1 MGNRHTCFVFLSDKL
16 AEEITL
22 TIGQAFE
29 LAYKKFLES
38 KGKDLEKE
46 KQSMVMH
53 KRIELLEN
61 ENKELKKRL
70 TDIANIKGDNDVK
83 QYMRENNISE
93 ICTVA
98 PVLSS
103 SESSNNPSSGEDPTS
118 AGDNTSN
125 KNSDSNSNNGDLN
138 LKDLNSVTIQSSQ
151 SVNELICLDEST
163 SSISQTDFGG
173 TTLDNFT
180 LDDLND
186 DEFNP
191 RAVDSQLKQQQ
202 QQQLPSTL
210 VQVLTANEPT
220 TTPTGLLV
228 PPPAL
233 PA

>member
-1 MGNRHTCFVFLSDKL
+1 MLLVLSPEDVGSSQEDGLLDDSLDDSTGATVHISGICQNPYNITYPFLMFPIS
-16 AEEITL
+16 
-22 TIGQAFE
+22 
-29 LAYKKFLES
+29 FL
-38 KGKDLEKE
+38 
-46 KQSMVMH
+46 Q
-53 KRIELLEN
+53 
-61 ENKELKKRL
+61 
-70 TDIANIKGDNDVK
+70 
-83 QYMRENNISE
+83 ISE

-173 TTLDNFT
+173 ITLDNFT

-191 RAVDSQLKQQQ
+191 RAVDSQLK

-233 PA
+233 PPREFKKISPVPENNNNPFR